1 MSHLSLNHK
10 YDDIINLPHHVSKT
24 HPPMDIMDR
33 AAQFSPF
40 AALTGYEAAAKET
53 GRLTQPKIE
62 LDESEKQLLN
72 EKLQLLEK
80 NLTMRPEIKPEVT
93 LTYFVPD
100 SKKDGG
106 AYHTVSDK
114 IQKID
119 PYKRTIL
126 LDTDVEIPIENI
138 INLEI

>member
-62 LDESEKQLLN
+62 LDESEKQLLD

-80 NLTMRPEIKPEVT
+80 KLTTCPEEQPEVT

-100 SKKDGG
+100 GKKEGG
-106 AYHTVSDK
+106 AYNSVSDK
-114 IQKID
+114 VLKID
-119 PYKRTIL
+119 PYKKTLL
-126 LDTDVEIPIENI
+126 LDTRIEIPIEDI
-138 INLEI
+138 IDLDF